1 MVKTIISALVLAAA
15 LLGSLSSPAQPT
27 HYGTPTTAQ
36 SATATTT
43 ISSHTVGSASNR
55 VLIVVAT
62 ARNNGTDS
70 VSGITWNTSEAL
82 TLIRVQQQTTSIRTE
97 VWRLIAPT
105 EATADV
111 VITWTGAPGESVG
124 GASNYQDVDQST
136 PSEADAGTNGSG
148 TSASTEITTVNADAL
163 LVDAICQISAAALAP
178 GTGQTERWE
187 HQASFEASASSDE
200 AAATAQAYTQT
211 YSWSASN
218 NFAHVVVALKA
229 VSGAAPAA
237 RPKVTVY

>member
-1 MVKTIISALVLAAA
+1 MA
-15 LLGSLSSPAQPT
+15 GPT
-27 HYGTPTTAQ
+27 HYGTPTTAE
-36 SATATTT
+36 SSTATTT
-43 ISSHTVGSASNR
+43 ISSHTVGSATNR

-70 VSGITWNTSEAL
+70 VSGIDWNTSEAL
-82 TLIRVQQQTTSIRTE
+82 TLIRAQQQTTSIRTE

-105 EATADV
+105 ETTADV
-111 VITWTGAPGESVG
+111 VITWTGTPGEAVG

-136 PSEADAGTNGSG
+136 PSEADNGSNG
-148 TSASTEITTVNADAL
+148 TATSASTEVTTVNADAL
-163 LVDAICQISAAALAP
+163 LVDAVCELTSQALTP

-211 YSWSASN
+211 YSWSGSN
-218 NFAHVVVALKA
+218 DFAHVVVALKA
-229 VSGAAPAA
+229 VAAGGISIP
-237 RPKVTVY
+237 VVYHHRQRNF